1 MPAAT
6 VTGTVTAI
14 ETSLIETM
22 SGQAQ
27 LILITLDTGDIV
39 RAQVIND
46 PVGTDTDVQVGQ
58 TITASGNRRP
68 SDGTIA
74 TRGSRDEAGVLHYW
88 TVGG

>member
-6 VTGTVTAI
+6 VTGTVTAV

-27 LILITLDTGDIV
+27 LILITLHTGDVV
-39 RAQVIND
+39 RAQAIAD
-46 PVGTDTDVQVGQ
+46 PTGTDTDVQVGQ

-68 SDGTIA
+68 SDGQVA
-74 TRGSRDEAGVLHYW
+74 TRGKRDEDGILHYW
-88 TVGG
+88 TIEG